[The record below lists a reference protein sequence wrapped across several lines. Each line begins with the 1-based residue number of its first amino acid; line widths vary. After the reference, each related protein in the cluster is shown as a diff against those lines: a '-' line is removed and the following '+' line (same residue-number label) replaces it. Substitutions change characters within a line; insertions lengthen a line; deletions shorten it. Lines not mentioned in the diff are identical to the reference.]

1 MGIEV
6 PTRAA
11 WVTVSCK
18 SQCAI
23 KEAFV
28 MPDVAVFDYINAL
41 SAEEEELFAQAS
53 DGSGLTTQASAR
65 LAEIKVELDRC
76 YDLLHQREARR
87 AAGLDPDDAELRSGE
102 VVERY
107 QQ

>member
-1 MGIEV
+1 
-6 PTRAA
+6 
-11 WVTVSCK
+11 
-18 SQCAI
+18 
-23 KEAFV
+23 

-53 DGSGLTTQASAR
+53 DGKGLTTQASER

-87 AAGLDPDDAELRSGE
+87 AAGLDPEEAELRPGE